1 MEGRA
6 IMAADNGGPAALD
19 DTQTTGALIEKVE
32 ALARRCA
39 TLLGASQRVSAESGL
54 SRTRLGSALAEALLA
69 REALEAEARELALTG
84 YRAVARP
91 FARPRRYNRIA
102 RRIDSALERLG
113 AFGRAAIIAR
123 SGLWR
128 ASGGGLN
135 AMAAYT
141 RRGGDPS
148 VQPPALFD
156 QAWYLRM
163 RPDLVGS
170 RTSPL
175 PHYLLHGAA
184 EGIDP
189 HPLFDT
195 DFYRARNA
203 DVLGETGLT
212 PLEHFVRAGAGEG
225 RDPHPLFDVAY
236 YLRQAPDLIASG
248 ENPITHYAREG
259 AARGLSPHPLFAAD
273 YYAEEVAQAGAAG
286 APSLTHYLEVG
297 SAAGLKPHP
306 LFDPA
311 WYREQHPDVASV
323 EPLTHFLLV
332 GGAEGRSPG
341 PWFDTARYLGQRV
354 GGLPPGRNPLLDYLQ
369 GGAWRISEPWLG
381 CPDADFLDLAAEYA
395 GRALT
400 PLEQWARQGGAQTPS
415 A

>member
-19 DTQTTGALIEKVE
+19 DTQTTGALIDKVE

-163 RPDLVGS
+163 RPDL
-170 RTSPL
+170 
-175 PHYLLHGAA
+175 LH
-184 EGIDP
+184 
-189 HPLFDT
+189 
-195 DFYRARNA
+195 
-203 DVLGETGLT
+203 
-212 PLEHFVRAGAGEG
+212 
-225 RDPHPLFDVAY
+225 
-236 YLRQAPDLIASG
+236 
-248 ENPITHYAREG
+248 
-259 AARGLSPHPLFAAD
+259 AAD
-273 YYAEEVAQAGAAG
+273 GDDAPPAAPAHRRHQVLQQFERAAQVDGDL
-286 APSLTHYLEVG
+286 P
-297 SAAGLKPHP
+297 
-306 LFDPA
+306 
-311 WYREQHPDVASV
+311 V
-323 EPLTHFLLV
+323 EPLTRDCIV
-332 GGAEGRSPG
+332 GFRQFDRSVQHQYV
-341 PWFDTARYLGQRV
+341 DRR
-354 GGLPPGRNPLLDYLQ
+354 PGRQ
-369 GGAWRISEPWLG
+369 R
-381 CPDADFLDLAAEYA
+381 
-395 GRALT
+395 
-400 PLEQWARQGGAQTPS
+400 
-415 A
+415 